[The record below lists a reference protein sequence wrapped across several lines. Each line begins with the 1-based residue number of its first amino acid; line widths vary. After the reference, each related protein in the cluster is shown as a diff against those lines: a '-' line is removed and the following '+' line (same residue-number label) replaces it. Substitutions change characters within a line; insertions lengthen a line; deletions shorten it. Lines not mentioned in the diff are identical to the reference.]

1 MNDMSGCPEGFAG
14 PGFPSDPGPAAV
26 AGSAARDENPR
37 PAPEGGRRFDGLRA
51 GVLSVTVDPESIS
64 GDEALSPYWN
74 ARCAERQSIWW
85 LPHRIVL
92 RGQDARQLDMSSN
105 FREESSSFW
114 KRTILPAGSASAASL
129 RLSLPSA
136 TPMTAGAVVKAT
148 RRIRAYPKD
157 PELLHELV
165 RQQRRAYNLA
175 VACFREVDDGLV
187 DPRDPDLKQTVLRAT
202 IRDFVRSE
210 VQERGGTF
218 RSADCDEAVNAAFRS
233 RDAVIGKRKA
243 GDSIHVWS
251 RARIRTFSAVF
262 CDPDPGF
269 PHSCPQVGAMLACQ
283 DMPTTVS

>member
-1 MNDMSGCPEGFAG
+1 MATTRLSGRVKATTQSMPHRMQGGRHERHERMPGG
-14 PGFPSDPGPAAV
+14 PCRARIPSNPAPAAV
-26 AGSAARDENPR
+26 AGSAARDANPR
-37 PAPEGGRRFDGLRA
+37 PSPENERRFDGLRK
-51 GVLSVTVDPESIS
+51 GVLSVTLDPESVS

-74 ARCAERQSIWW
+74 ARCAERQSMWW
-85 LPHRIVL
+85 LPHRTVS
-92 RGQDARQLDMSSN
+92 RGEAGRPSDASSN
-105 FREESSSFW
+105 FREEASSFW

-136 TPMTAGAVVKAT
+136 TPAMARALVKAT

-187 DPRDPDLKQTVLRAT
+187 DPRDPDLKQTALRAT

-233 RDAVIGKRKA
+233 RDAVIGCWRA
-243 GDSIHVWS
+243 SIS
-251 RARIRTFSAVF
+251 
-262 CDPDPGF
+262 PGR
-269 PHSCPQVGAMLACQ
+269 CQ
-283 DMPTTVS
+283 